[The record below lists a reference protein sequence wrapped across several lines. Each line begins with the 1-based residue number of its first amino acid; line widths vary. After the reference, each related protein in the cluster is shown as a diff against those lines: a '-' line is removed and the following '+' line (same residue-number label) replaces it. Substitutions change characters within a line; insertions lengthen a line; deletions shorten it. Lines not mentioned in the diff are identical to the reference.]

1 MENVGRNRVVPKFV
15 GLFSVYNGDLPT
27 PLFQSLW
34 SILKGQ
40 TESLDLS
47 VGVIEGELSDQLE
60 RVVAHFADVQWVRIP
75 KVASALNFGLPECL
89 NKGLE
94 VIGPNNIVL
103 KIDTDDIYDRNRVA
117 VTKRHFLEDDDLV
130 LFGGQVLEW
139 DEEFLRPI
147 GLRRVPLEH
156 DKVYQYGK
164 RRNPFNGP
172 SVAFRSGPIMGLGGF
187 KHVGANEDYVLWS
200 AVLQA
205 GNKSKNSADVLV
217 HMRGG
222 STLVHRRSN
231 QRTRKGELEAL
242 KAIRAVGYYTRPE
255 YYAHVVFKQVVRR
268 MPHFLNNGIYRILL
282 RSNGSNRVVPEEVLA
297 AKAAF
302 ISFQS
307 DENHGS

>member
-1 MENVGRNRVVPKFV
+1 MEDARGNRIVPEFV
-15 GLFSVYNGDLPT
+15 GLFSVYNGDLPE
-27 PLFQSLW
+27 PLFQALW
-34 SILKGQ
+34 SILRGQ
-40 TESLDLS
+40 TEGLDLS

-60 RVVAHFADVQWVRIP
+60 LVVAHFAEVQWVRIP
-75 KVASALNFGLPECL
+75 KVVSALNFGLPECL

-94 VIGPNNIVL
+94 VIGPNKIIL
-103 KIDTDDIYDRNRVA
+103 KIDTDDIYDPKRVA
-117 VTKRHFLEDDDLV
+117 VTKKHFLADYDLV
-130 LFGGQVLEW
+130 LFGGQVHEW

-172 SVAFRSGPIMGLGGF
+172 SVAFRSGPIMELGGF

-200 AVLQA
+200 AVLKA
-205 GNKSKNSADVLV
+205 GYKSENSADVLV

-222 STLVHRRSN
+222 RTLVHRRSN

-242 KAIRAVGYYTRPE
+242 RAIRAIGYYTRPE

-268 MPHFLNNGIYRILL
+268 MPHFLNNVIYRILL
-282 RSNGSNRVVPEEVLA
+282 RSNGSNTVVPEVVLA
-297 AKAAF
+297 SKAAY
-302 ISFQS
+302 ISFQI
-307 DENHGS
+307 DENHG

>member
-282 RSNGSNRVVPEEVLA
+282 RSNGSNTVVPEVVLA

>member
-1 MENVGRNRVVPKFV
+1 MEDARGNRIVPEFV
-15 GLFSVYNGDLPT
+15 GLFSVYNGDLPE
-27 PLFQSLW
+27 PLFQALW
-34 SILKGQ
+34 SILRGQ
-40 TESLDLS
+40 TEGLDLS

-60 RVVAHFADVQWVRIP
+60 LVVAHFAEVQWVRIP
-75 KVASALNFGLPECL
+75 KVVSALNFGLPECL

-94 VIGPNNIVL
+94 VIGPNKIIL
-103 KIDTDDIYDRNRVA
+103 KIDTDDIYDRKRVA
-117 VTKRHFLEDDDLV
+117 VTKKHFLADDDLV
-130 LFGGQVLEW
+130 LFGGQVHEW

-156 DKVYQYGK
+156 DNLYQYGK

-172 SVAFRSGPIMGLGGF
+172 SVAFRSGPIMELGGF

-205 GNKSKNSADVLV
+205 GYKSENSADVLV

-222 STLVHRRSN
+222 RTLVHRRSI

-242 KAIRAVGYYTRPE
+242 RAIRAIGYYTRPE

-282 RSNGSNRVVPEEVLA
+282 RSNGSNTVVPEVVLA
-297 AKAAF
+297 SKAAY
-302 ISFQS
+302 ISFQI
-307 DENHGS
+307 DENHG

>member
-1 MENVGRNRVVPKFV
+1 
-15 GLFSVYNGDLPT
+15 
-27 PLFQSLW
+27 
-34 SILKGQ
+34 
-40 TESLDLS
+40 
-47 VGVIEGELSDQLE
+47 
-60 RVVAHFADVQWVRIP
+60 
-75 KVASALNFGLPECL
+75 
-89 NKGLE
+89 
-94 VIGPNNIVL
+94 
-103 KIDTDDIYDRNRVA
+103 
-117 VTKRHFLEDDDLV
+117 
-130 LFGGQVLEW
+130 
-139 DEEFLRPI
+139 
-147 GLRRVPLEH
+147 
-156 DKVYQYGK
+156 
-164 RRNPFNGP
+164 
-172 SVAFRSGPIMGLGGF
+172 MGLGGF

-282 RSNGSNRVVPEEVLA
+282 RSNGSNTVVPEVVLA

>member
-205 GNKSKNSADVLV
+205 GNKSKNSSDVLV

>member
-1 MENVGRNRVVPKFV
+1 MENVGRNRVVPNFV

>member
-1 MENVGRNRVVPKFV
+1 MENVGRNRVVPNFV

-60 RVVAHFADVQWVRIP
+60 RIVAHFADVQWVRIP

-282 RSNGSNRVVPEEVLA
+282 RSNGSNTVVPEVVLA

>member
-282 RSNGSNRVVPEEVLA
+282 RSSGSNTVVPEVVLA

>member
-94 VIGPNNIVL
+94 VIGPNIIVL

-282 RSNGSNRVVPEEVLA
+282 RSNGSNTVVPEVVLA

>member
-1 MENVGRNRVVPKFV
+1 MEDARGNRIVPEFV
-15 GLFSVYNGDLPT
+15 GLFSVYNGDLPE
-27 PLFQSLW
+27 PLFQALW
-34 SILKGQ
+34 SILRGQ
-40 TESLDLS
+40 TEGLDLS

-60 RVVAHFADVQWVRIP
+60 LVVAHFAEVQWVRIP
-75 KVASALNFGLPECL
+75 KVVSALNFGLPECL

-94 VIGPNNIVL
+94 VIGPNKIIL
-103 KIDTDDIYDRNRVA
+103 KIDTDDIYDPKRVA
-117 VTKRHFLEDDDLV
+117 VTKKHFLADYDLV
-130 LFGGQVLEW
+130 LFGGQVHEW

-172 SVAFRSGPIMGLGGF
+172 SVAFRSGPIMELGGF

-200 AVLQA
+200 AVLKA
-205 GNKSKNSADVLV
+205 GYKSENSADVLV

-222 STLVHRRSN
+222 RTLVHRRSN
-231 QRTRKGELEAL
+231 QRTRNGELEAL
-242 KAIRAVGYYTRPE
+242 RAIRAIGYYTRPE

-282 RSNGSNRVVPEEVLA
+282 RSNGSNTVVPEVVLA
-297 AKAAF
+297 SKAAY
-302 ISFQS
+302 ISFQI
-307 DENHGS
+307 DENHG

>member
-1 MENVGRNRVVPKFV
+1 
-15 GLFSVYNGDLPT
+15 
-27 PLFQSLW
+27 
-34 SILKGQ
+34 
-40 TESLDLS
+40 LDLS
-47 VGVIEGELSDQLE
+47 VGVIEGELCDQLE
-60 RVVAHFADVQWVRIP
+60 LVVAHFAEVQWVRIP
-75 KVASALNFGLPECL
+75 KVVSALNFGLPECL

-94 VIGPNNIVL
+94 VIGPNKIIL
-103 KIDTDDIYDRNRVA
+103 KIDTDDIYDPKRVA
-117 VTKRHFLEDDDLV
+117 VTKKHFLADYDLV
-130 LFGGQVLEW
+130 LFGGQVHEW

-172 SVAFRSGPIMGLGGF
+172 SVAFRSGPIMELGGF

-200 AVLQA
+200 AVLKA
-205 GNKSKNSADVLV
+205 GYKSENSADVLV

-222 STLVHRRSN
+222 RTLVHRRSN

-242 KAIRAVGYYTRPE
+242 RAIRAIGYYTRPE

-282 RSNGSNRVVPEEVLA
+282 RSNGSNTVVPEVVLA
-297 AKAAF
+297 SKAAY
-302 ISFQS
+302 ISFQI
-307 DENHGS
+307 DENHG

>member
-1 MENVGRNRVVPKFV
+1 MENVGRNRVVPNFV

-242 KAIRAVGYYTRPE
+242 KAIIAVGYYTRPE

-282 RSNGSNRVVPEEVLA
+282 RSNGSNTVVPEVVLA

>member
-117 VTKRHFLEDDDLV
+117 VTKRHFLEEYDLV

-282 RSNGSNRVVPEEVLA
+282 RSSGSNTVVPEVVLA

>member
-1 MENVGRNRVVPKFV
+1 MENVGRNRVVPNFV

-268 MPHFLNNGIYRILL
+268 MPHFINNGIYRILL

>member
-1 MENVGRNRVVPKFV
+1 MENVGRNRVVPNFV

-205 GNKSKNSADVLV
+205 GNKSKNSSDVLV

>member
-1 MENVGRNRVVPKFV
+1 MENVGRNRVVPNFV
-15 GLFSVYNGDLPT
+15 GLFSVYNGDLPA

-147 GLRRVPLEH
+147 GLRRVPIEH

>member
-1 MENVGRNRVVPKFV
+1 MENVGRNRVVPRFV

-60 RVVAHFADVQWVRIP
+60 RIVAHFADVQWVRIP

-205 GNKSKNSADVLV
+205 GNKSKNSADILV

-242 KAIRAVGYYTRPE
+242 KAIRTVGYYTRAE

-268 MPHFLNNGIYRILL
+268 LPHLLNNGIYRILL
-282 RSNGSNRVVPEEVLA
+282 RSNGSNTVVPEVVLA
-297 AKAAF
+297 SKAAY

>member
-1 MENVGRNRVVPKFV
+1 MENVGRNRVVPNFV

-282 RSNGSNRVVPEEVLA
+282 RSSGSNTVVPEVVLA

>member
-139 DEEFLRPI
+139 EEEFLRPI

-205 GNKSKNSADVLV
+205 GNKSENSADVLV

-282 RSNGSNRVVPEEVLA
+282 RSSGSNTVVPEVVLA

>member
-1 MENVGRNRVVPKFV
+1 MENVGRNRVVPNFV

-34 SILKGQ
+34 SILKDQ

-282 RSNGSNRVVPEEVLA
+282 RSNGSNTVVPEVVLA

>member
-1 MENVGRNRVVPKFV
+1 MENVGRNRVVPNFV

-282 RSNGSNRVVPEEVLA
+282 RSNGSNTVVPEVVLA

>member
-1 MENVGRNRVVPKFV
+1 MEDARGNRIVPEFV
-15 GLFSVYNGDLPT
+15 GLFSVYNGDLPE
-27 PLFQSLW
+27 PLFQALW
-34 SILKGQ
+34 SILRGQ
-40 TESLDLS
+40 TEGLDLS

-60 RVVAHFADVQWVRIP
+60 LVVAHFAEVQWVRIP
-75 KVASALNFGLPECL
+75 KVVSALNFGLPECL

-94 VIGPNNIVL
+94 VIGPNKIIL
-103 KIDTDDIYDRNRVA
+103 KIDTDDIYDPKRVA
-117 VTKRHFLEDDDLV
+117 VTKKHFLADYDLV
-130 LFGGQVLEW
+130 LFGGQVHEW

-172 SVAFRSGPIMGLGGF
+172 SVAFRSGPIMELGGF

-200 AVLQA
+200 AVLKA
-205 GNKSKNSADVLV
+205 GYKSENSADVLV

-222 STLVHRRSN
+222 RTLVHRRLN

-242 KAIRAVGYYTRPE
+242 RAIRAIGYYTRPE

-282 RSNGSNRVVPEEVLA
+282 RSNGSNTVVPEVVLA
-297 AKAAF
+297 SKAAY
-302 ISFQS
+302 ISFQI
-307 DENHGS
+307 DENHG

>member
-205 GNKSKNSADVLV
+205 GNKSKNIAEVLV

-282 RSNGSNRVVPEEVLA
+282 RSNGSNTVVPEVVLA